1 MGEHLPISFKH
12 LERINLIQVSF
23 SQTFL
28 YFGMIKNWKSEEE
41 FLLGKSESET
51 RQKLFEEVVRT
62 LEMRWIEIDD
72 PLIFAGLMYYVEYFT
87 DLFLARIED
96 KMTNKAGDLSSEEI
110 IAILKALAF
119 KKRRPTALIKV

>member
-1 MGEHLPISFKH
+1 MVDVRKAEIISI
-12 LERINLIQVSF
+12 RIGTPSF
-23 SQTFL
+23 SHLTL
-28 YFGMIKNWKSEEE
+28 S
-41 FLLGKSESET
+41 LGKSESET

-110 IAILKALAF
+110 ISILKALAF